1 MFGFGNKN
9 HSQNRIKMDPQDAVR
24 APQTAKKKQSA
35 NTRVPKDVIETI
47 PYRSV
52 YPALGII
59 EDLDGRYSKSYR
71 LQDANFSVEDE
82 DKKTEMYLSYEKVL
96 NAITPGMI
104 GQLNIFNRSVDMD
117 TVRNDILMK
126 PNNDGLNK
134 YRDCWNNVYLSKLQ
148 EGRNNLRKEKIFTV
162 SVESDNIF
170 HANDDLKNV
179 DKDINRN
186 IRAINGQNTVPMS
199 IEDRLGLF
207 YDFFNLD
214 NDLPWEKKIQ
224 PVLVNGKIDFKT
236 LHAHGISSKEL
247 IAPDSF
253 DFYRSRFR
261 IGESWCAAYYL
272 DNLPSRMTTGILE
285 DMSSIP
291 CNMLISVTY
300 VPMEQGIA
308 MKYIRNKDT
317 SINAQIASLQEKNP
331 GGSVN
336 TELEEASN
344 QTREL
349 MRNIISQDQKIFK
362 VSCVIVL
369 LTKTQEDLNKYTLNL
384 RSILTGHL
392 CQLRNLSNQE
402 ELALQTA
409 LPLAQMKIS
418 MDRILPTEAAS
429 VFMPFNIQE
438 LFNPTGSV
446 YYGLNAVSKNM
457 IMYNRTKGS
466 NFNGIIL
473 GKSGSG
479 KSVFTKEEIA
489 QIALNTNNRIII
501 IDPEGEYVRLGKAF
515 NATVIKVST
524 SKSEENFINP
534 LDMDIQYGGDENPL
548 ALKSDYMVTLVESMI
563 GIGNQSLNPAFK
575 AIIQRV
581 TRLIFKGYMDYMKEK
596 SKEGI
601 TCDYSAMPTLVDFY
615 EALLKQKEGDAQY
628 LASMIEP
635 YCVGTS
641 DIFAHRTTVDRH
653 NKMIIYDVSAMTGA
667 IKELAMEVC
676 MNDAWNHIITNGKQG
691 YYTNLYIDEF
701 HLFTK
706 THSSAAFMQN
716 IYKRARKYRGIPTGI
731 TQNVSDLLVNDE
743 SLAMINNCNFIAMFE
758 QSPMDRETLARMYNI
773 SPALQEFMKDQGIG
787 VGILYN
793 GKTLIPFESEY
804 PHTDDEMFS
813 LMISDVHNG
822 KEN

>member
-1 MFGFGNKN
+1 MFLFG
-9 HSQNRIKMDPQDAVR
+9 
-24 APQTAKKKQSA
+24 KKKSGTIKA
-35 NTRVPKDVIETI
+35 DPSENIVSTESKKKAKSTNTRIAKDVLETI
-47 PYRSV
+47 PYRNV
-52 YPALGII
+52 YPSLGII
-59 EDLDGRYSKSYR
+59 EDLDGRYSKSYY
-71 LQDANFSVEDE
+71 LADANFSVEND
-82 DKKTEMYLSYEKVL
+82 DKKAEMYLSYEKVL

-104 GQLNIFNRSVDMD
+104 GQLTIFNRSVDMD

-134 YRDCWNNVYLSKLQ
+134 YRDCWNDVYLSKLQ
-148 EGRNNLRKEKIFTV
+148 EGRNNLQKEKLFTV

-170 HANDDLKNV
+170 HANDALKNV
-179 DKDINRN
+179 DKDVNRYV
-186 IRAINGQNTVPMS
+186 RAINGQNTPPMT
-199 IEDRLGLF
+199 IEDRLGLL

-224 PVLVNGKIDFKT
+224 PVSQNGKIDFKT

-261 IGESWCAAYYL
+261 IGEAWCAAFYI
-272 DNLPSRMTTGILE
+272 DNLPSRLTTSILE
-285 DMSSIP
+285 DISSIP
-291 CNMLISVTY
+291 CNMLTSVTY
-300 VPMEQGIA
+300 VPMEQNIA

-317 SINAQIASLQEKNP
+317 SVSAQISSMQEKNP
-331 GGSVN
+331 GGMIN
-336 TELEEASN
+336 TELEEAQT

-349 MRNIISQDQKIFK
+349 MRSIISQDQKIFK
-362 VSCVIVL
+362 VSAIVILV
-369 LTKTQEDLNKYTLNL
+369 TKTQDDLNKYTSNL

-392 CQLRNLSNQE
+392 CQLRNLTNQE

-418 MDRILPTEAAS
+418 MDRMLPTEAAA

-479 KSVFTKEEIA
+479 KSVFTKQEIA
-489 QIALNTNNRIII
+489 QIALNTNNRVII
-501 IDPEGEYVRLGKAF
+501 IDPEGEYVRMGKAF
-515 NATVIKVST
+515 KATIIKIST
-524 SKSEENFINP
+524 SKNEENFINP

-548 ALKSDYMVTLVESMI
+548 ALKSDYMVTLIESMI
-563 GIGNQSLNPAFK
+563 GIGDQGINPTFK

-596 SKEGI
+596 SKEGV
-601 TCDYSAMPTLVDFY
+601 TCDYTAMPTLVDFY
-615 EALLKQKEGDAQY
+615 ETLLKQPEGDAQY

-641 DIFAHRTTVDRH
+641 DVFAHRTTVNRH
-653 NKMIIYDVSAMTGA
+653 NKMIIYDVSSMTGA

-676 MNDAWNHIITNGKQG
+676 MNDAWNHILANGKQG

-706 THSSAAFMQN
+706 THSSASFMQN

-758 QSPMDRETLARMYNI
+758 QSPMDRETLSRMYNI
-773 SPALQEFMKDQGIG
+773 SPALQDFMKDQGIG

-793 GKTLIPFESEY
+793 GKTLIPFESVY
-804 PHTDDEMFS
+804 PHTEDDMFK
-813 LMISDVHNG
+813 LMISDVNNG
-822 KEN
+822 KDAS